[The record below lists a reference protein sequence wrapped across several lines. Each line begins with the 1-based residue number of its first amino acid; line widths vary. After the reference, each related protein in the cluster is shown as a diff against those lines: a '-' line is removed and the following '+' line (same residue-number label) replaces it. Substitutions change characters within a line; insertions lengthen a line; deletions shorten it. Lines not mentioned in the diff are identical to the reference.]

1 MQALYQ
7 LILTLRIQVPKIE
20 ARFYAVMPRWIG
32 YFTVTYFAGFL
43 GLVRPQASAIA
54 TPV

>member
-32 YFTVTYFAGFL
+32 YRTVTDFAGFF
-43 GLVRPQASAIA
+43 GPVRPQASPIA
-54 TPV
+54 TQV